1 MLNKIVLVPVS
12 DCRSYKIATRLGIKY
27 TTLVPSE
34 QSTHFFDYLLEQT
47 RDKDYLVINIDSFI
61 YGSIENSRS
70 HF

>member
-34 QSTHFFDYLLEQT
+34 QSTHFFIIYLSKQEIKT
-47 RDKDYLVINIDSFI
+47 I
-61 YGSIENSRS
+61 
-70 HF
+70 